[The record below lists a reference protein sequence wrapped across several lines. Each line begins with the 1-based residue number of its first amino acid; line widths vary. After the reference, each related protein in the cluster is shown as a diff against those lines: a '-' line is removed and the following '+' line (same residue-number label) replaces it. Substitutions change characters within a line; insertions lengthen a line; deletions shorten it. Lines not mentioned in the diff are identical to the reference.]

1 MEIKFAK
8 WGNSIGLRVP
18 SEVAEALG
26 ITPGCVA
33 DVRMKHDRLI
43 ITPRPTAY
51 RLDDLLADITPENV
65 HREIQTGIAI
75 GAEGANS

>member
-51 RLDDLLADITPENV
+51 RLDDLLAEITPENV
-65 HREIQTGIAI
+65 HGEIETGNAI
-75 GAEGANS
+75 GAEGVNS